1 MQVKV
6 VKWGNSGA
14 VRLPAGVLK
23 ELNVALGARLELK
36 TQGGK
41 IILAPAQREY
51 RLETM
56 LAGITEQN
64 RHAPVNLGDA
74 VGRDSCEALGAWS
87 VMPDGIVRAKT
98 KSLLKLAGMLR
109 ACKGKRVPIEDMN
122 PWR

>member
-6 VKWGNSGA
+6 VKWGNSSA

-23 ELNVALGARLELK
+23 ELNVAVGDRLELK

-41 IILAPAQREY
+41 IVLKPAQREY
-51 RLETM
+51 HLENM

-64 RHAPVNLGDA
+64 RHAPVDLGDA
-74 VGRDSCEALGAWS
+74 VGRESCVA
-87 VMPDGIVRAKT
+87 RAKT
-98 KSLLKLAGMLR
+98 KSLVELAGMLR
-109 ACKGKRVPIEDMN
+109 APKGKRVPIEDMN